1 MAGKY
6 DDIIHRRRPV
16 SRTHSPMPAEERA
29 AQFSPFA
36 ALTGYEDVIDEA
48 ARLTAQP
55 VELGEDAGKEL
66 NEGLARLAARTDP
79 PGEPAAVELTWFE
92 PDGIKL
98 GGEYLTRFVTVRRVD
113 RTYRVLELE
122 DRSVIP
128 MDALL
133 ELRFPDPETTG
144 DERAENHQ

>member
-1 MAGKY
+1 MAWKY
-6 DDIIHRRRPV
+6 SDILDRQRPV
-16 SRTHSPMPAEERA
+16 SRKHAPMPMEERA

-66 NEGLARLAARTDP
+66 NEQLARLAALTDS
-79 PGEPAAVELTWFE
+79 PGGPAAVELTWFE

-98 GGEYLTRFVTVRRVD
+98 GGEYLTRLVSVRRVD
-113 RTYRVLELE
+113 RIYRVVELA

-128 MDALL
+128 LDALL
-133 ELRFPDPETTG
+133 NIRFPD
-144 DERAENHQ
+144 

>member
-1 MAGKY
+1 M
-6 DDIIHRRRPV
+6 
-16 SRTHSPMPAEERA
+16 PMEERA

-55 VELGEDAGKEL
+55 VELSEDAGKEL
-66 NEGLARLAARTDP
+66 NERLARLAALTDP

-98 GGEYLTRFVTVRRVD
+98 GGEYRTCPVTVRRVD
-113 RTYRVLELE
+113 RTYRLLELA

-128 MDALL
+128 LDALL
-133 ELRFPDPETTG
+133 NIRFPD
-144 DERAENHQ
+144 